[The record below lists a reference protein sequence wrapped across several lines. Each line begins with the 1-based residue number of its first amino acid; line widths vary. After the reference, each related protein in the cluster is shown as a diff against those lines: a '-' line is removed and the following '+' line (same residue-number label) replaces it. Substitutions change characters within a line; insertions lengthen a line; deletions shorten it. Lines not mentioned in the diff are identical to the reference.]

1 LDNLEDNMS
10 RYRPAAEFLSD
21 DYTPTPPADWPEPR
35 KNRFRAIVAAQ
46 PAGWWTPS
54 SEPLLREYVCALE
67 ACETLQRA
75 IDNLDAQGLDVVA
88 RVDEI
93 GRMLTARDRESKRA
107 IQLARV
113 MRLAQQSV
121 APTAAA
127 RALER
132 GAAGGA
138 PWLE

>member
-10 RYRPAAEFLSD
+10 RYRPASDFAVD
-21 DYTPTPPADWPEPR
+21 DYVPTPPEDWPETR
-35 KNRFRAIVAAQ
+35 KARFRAIVASQ
-46 PAGWWTPS
+46 PAGWWS
-54 SEPLLREYVCALE
+54 RASEPLLAEYVLALE

-75 IDNLDAQGLDVVA
+75 IDRLDAEGLDAIANLDEV
-88 RVDEI
+88 
-93 GRMLTARDRESKRA
+93 GRLLTARDRESKRA

-132 GAAGGA
+132 GAAGDA

>member
-1 LDNLEDNMS
+1 MT
-10 RYRPAAEFLSD
+10 RYRPASDFAVD
-21 DYTPTPPADWPEPR
+21 DYVPEPPESWPETR
-35 KNRFRAIVAAQ
+35 KARFRAIVASQ
-46 PAGWWTPS
+46 PAGWWS
-54 SEPLLREYVCALE
+54 RASEPLLCEYVLALE
-67 ACETLQRA
+67 CAERLQELIEQLA
-75 IDNLDAQGLDVVA
+75 TDELEAVA
-88 RVDEI
+88 NIGEI
-93 GRMLTARDRESKRA
+93 SRLLTARDRESKRA

-132 GAAGGA
+132 GAAGDA

>member
-1 LDNLEDNMS
+1 MT
-10 RYRPAAEFLSD
+10 RYRPASDFAVD
-21 DYTPTPPADWPEPR
+21 DYVPEPPADWPEGR
-35 KNRFRAIVAAQ
+35 KARFRAIVASQ
-46 PAGWWTPS
+46 PAGWWS
-54 SEPLLREYVCALE
+54 RASEPLLQEYVLALE
-67 ACETLQRA
+67 CAERLQELIEQLA
-75 IDNLDAQGLDVVA
+75 TDELEAVA
-88 RVDEI
+88 NIGEI
-93 GRMLTARDRESKRA
+93 SRLLTARDRESKRA

-127 RALER
+127 RAMER

>member
-21 DYTPTPPADWPEPR
+21 DFVPEPPADWSEAR
-35 KNRFRAIVAAQ
+35 RARFNRIVASQ
-46 PAGWWTPS
+46 PSGWWS
-54 SEPLLREYVCALE
+54 RASEPLLAEYVCALE
-67 ACETLQRA
+67 MCEGLQRA
-75 IDNLDAQGLDVVA
+75 IDRLDAEGLNAVA
-88 RVDEI
+88 NIDEI
-93 GRMLTARDRESKRA
+93 SRLLTARDRESKRA

-132 GAAGGA
+132 GSAGDA